1 MVCLLAESARYI
13 SPSRY
18 LKIFIRSIH
27 WTSHLKRKLNWPGI
41 CQWNPP
47 SQAFYPS
54 IRTCI
59 NCWNLS
65 NVRPASVAG
74 SICDTFQDFN
84 RFKFQRCE
92 NSPPR
97 FTAGVGNELQ
107 THTKN
112 DPTDTCRWTGTQKI
126 PHPWLMTD
134 WKMINI
140 TPKDIKRSCFV
151 QNSSPLGQ
159 LDSCPQ
165 SVWHLQVETPGAG
178 QTPAARPW
186 WYTSLHL
193 ERPQENDG
201 IMHHWKPD
209 PSSLVAPQACHFQ
222 CGITWDLQFFKPFLG
237 WPKWRTRTQL
247 DVHITRKSR
256 KVACLLASRRFAEL
270 NLRKATAKLKSAIVY
285 FQPPEINLYHS
296 GVHTNP
302 NHLGF

>member
-1 MVCLLAESARYI
+1 ME
-13 SPSRY
+13 
-18 LKIFIRSIH
+18 FIEFP
-27 WTSHLKRKLNWPGI
+27 KRTPNWPGI

-47 SQAFYPS
+47 SQTFYTS

-107 THTKN
+107 TDKN
-112 DPTDTCRWTGTQKI
+112 WSNGHLQVGPKKYHIHDS
-126 PHPWLMTD
+126 MTD

-140 TPKDIKRSCFV
+140 FAVLLPQKISKDRVLSILKIQKRNWTGFLTSGAVGFMPAERMA
-151 QNSSPLGQ
+151 SPSRDTGSWP
-159 LDSCPQ
+159 DSCGTTM
-165 SVWHLQVETPGAG
+165 VK
-178 QTPAARPW
+178 
-186 WYTSLHL
+186 YFTSG
-193 ERPQENDG
+193 NT
-201 IMHHWKPD
+201 
-209 PSSLVAPQACHFQ
+209 CHFQ
-222 CGITWDLQFFKPFLG
+222 CGFTWDLQFFKPFLG

-247 DVHITRKSR
+247 DFHITRKSR

-270 NLRKATAKLKSAIVY
+270 NLRKATAKLKSAIVN

-296 GVHTNP
+296 GVHTHP
-302 NHLGF
+302 NHFGF